1 MNKPDIK
8 KLKYPTWFHITFYC
22 LTVIVPLILIMVE
35 GFSAKTSSFRWTF
48 GVVSMLLVA
57 WLAIYNWLLRGLKK
71 KVEDRKSKLE
81 HDYEIDLGNLE
92 KIKYI
97 WFSNE
102 IKLSIISAINV
113 ALWGV
118 LFAVVLTGIA
128 EGVIAIKGA
137 IVTICTLYV
146 IAYTLK
152 FCTILYLRG
161 EEKEDVKDGEEKGDI
176 KNGEENK

>member
-102 IKLSIISAINV
+102 IKLSIISTINV
-113 ALWGV
+113 AIWGV

-137 IVTICTLYV
+137 VVTICTLYV

-161 EEKEDVKDGEEKGDI
+161 EEKGDVNDGEEKGDI

>member
-102 IKLSIISAINV
+102 IKLSIISTINV
-113 ALWGV
+113 AIWGV

-137 IVTICTLYV
+137 VVTICTLYV

-161 EEKEDVKDGEEKGDI
+161 EEKGDLNDGEEKGDI

>member
-1 MNKPDIK
+1 MKKPDIK
-8 KLKYPTWFHITFYC
+8 KLKYPKWFHITFYC

-35 GFSAKTSSFRWTF
+35 GFGAKTSSFRWTF

-57 WLAIYNWLLRGLKK
+57 WLAIYNWLLRGLKQ

-81 HDYEIDLGNLE
+81 HDYEIDVGNLE

-102 IKLSIISAINV
+102 MKLSIISAINI
-113 ALWGV
+113 ALWGT

-128 EGVIAIKGA
+128 EGVMAIKGA
-137 IVTICTLYV
+137 IVIICTLYV

-152 FCTILYLRG
+152 LGTILYLRG
-161 EEKEDVKDGEEKGDI
+161 EEKGDI
-176 KNGEENK
+176 NDGEENK